1 MAAAR
6 TAGEATAAT
15 GMRRAMA
22 RLMDLM
28 SFMPDIG
35 AAGGI
40 VTDLLAR
47 ARRW

>member
-1 MAAAR
+1 M
-6 TAGEATAAT
+6 
-15 GMRRAMA
+15 
-22 RLMDLM
+22 LMDLM
-28 SFMPDIG
+28 SFMPGIG